1 MTINKSQGQ
10 TLTGVGLYIPRPVF
24 GHGQLY
30 VAPSRC
36 SDRAKL
42 KVLILDGTIPG
53 QRGLYTRNIV
63 YTDVLTYR
71 IKRMEK
77 YDEKERKN

>member
-36 SDRAKL
+36 SDRTKL

-53 QRGLYTRNIV
+53 QVSVV
-63 YTDVLTYR
+63 YTHETLSTPTS
-71 IKRMEK
+71 
-77 YDEKERKN
+77 